1 MKPNDIRL
9 TIAGF
14 IVAEGSV
21 VQMAEFTH
29 FLLEIFRIQREQEE
43 KAAEK
48 EEDFE
53 KWFAENILSQIKIEE
68 IKKDD
73 EEGDKKE

>member
-53 KWFAENILSQIKIEE
+53 KWFAEHILSQIKIEE

-73 EEGDKKE
+73 EEGDKTE